1 MASRRKPER
10 PPAPAPE
17 PRREGRGSAVPPR
30 PSPTSVT
37 LLALE
42 DIAGAAI
49 VLDRELRVLD
59 FTPLAEQLMAAPLAR
74 GVFAAK
80 ALCGEGDQ
88 RPVAEALAAGQPVA
102 AEVPRVHPEGGTR
115 VLYVRGTPIRRA
127 GVIEGFVLLLEESG
141 WEQEA
146 PDAPVE
152 RFSLL
157 TADRAMKRL
166 LRDIERVARRS
177 ATVLVRGETGT
188 GKELVARGIHAAS
201 DRRDGPFRAINCAAL
216 PPHLLESE
224 LFGHVRGA
232 FTGAVRDA
240 PGHFRL
246 ATGGTLFLDEVA
258 ELSLELQAKLLRVLQ
273 ERVVVPVGGRDSI
286 PIDVRVVSATHRSLQ
301 ASVAEGSFRA
311 DLMYRLRVVPLFIP
325 PLRERGDDVLH
336 IARRFIEEQ
345 NAQGERQVLSLSS
358 GARARLLAH
367 PFPGNVRELQNVIE
381 YAFTMGDGP
390 VLMESDLPPEL
401 REAQAADAQ
410 HDGAPHDDG
419 RAHVNVPRPPRD
431 PGGSPAPS
439 DGRAAYG
446 AAAQRDEA
454 ARIRYALERASG
466 HRGRAAQSLGVS
478 RATLW
483 RRMRALGLH
492 E

>member
-1 MASRRKPER
+1 MPSPRRR
-10 PPAPAPE
+10 PDPAPL
-17 PRREGRGSAVPPR
+17 SAL
-30 PSPTSVT
+30 T

-49 VLDRELRVLD
+49 VLDAELRVVD
-59 FTPLAEQLMAAPLAR
+59 FTPSAEQLVGAPLSR
-74 GVFAAK
+74 GTFAAK

-88 RPVAEALAAGQPVA
+88 RPIAEALAAGQAVA
-102 AEVPRVHPEGGTR
+102 AEVTRVHPEGGTR
-115 VLYVRGTPIRRA
+115 VLHVRGTPLRRA
-127 GVIEGFVLLLEESG
+127 GVTLGFVLLLEESG
-141 WEQEA
+141 WERCG

-152 RFSLL
+152 RFSIL
-157 TADRAMKRL
+157 TADRGMKQL

-188 GKELVARGIHAAS
+188 GKELVAQAIHAAS
-201 DRRDGPFRAINCAAL
+201 ARSGGPFRAINCAAL

-224 LFGHVRGA
+224 LFGHARGA

-246 ATGGTLFLDEVA
+246 ASGGTLFLDEVA

-273 ERVVVPVGGRDSI
+273 ERVVIPVGGRDSI
-286 PIDVRVVSATHRSLQ
+286 PVDVRVVSATHRSLQ
-301 ASVAEGSFRA
+301 GAVAEGSFRA

-336 IARRFIEEQ
+336 IAQRFIAEQ
-345 NAQGERQVLSLSS
+345 NALDERQVLSISS
-358 GARARLLAH
+358 GARARLRAH

-390 VLMESDLPPEL
+390 VLLESDLPPEL
-401 REAQAADAQ
+401 REAPAPDGDRQRAQ
-410 HDGAPHDDG
+410 
-419 RAHVNVPRPPRD
+419 VNVPRSVPGKAAPRED
-431 PGGSPAPS
+431 N
-439 DGRAAYG
+439 
-446 AAAQRDEA
+446 EA
-454 ARIRYALERASG
+454 ARIRFALERSAG
-466 HRGRAAQSLGVS
+466 HRGRAAQSLGIS

-483 RRMRALGLH
+483 RRMRALGLA